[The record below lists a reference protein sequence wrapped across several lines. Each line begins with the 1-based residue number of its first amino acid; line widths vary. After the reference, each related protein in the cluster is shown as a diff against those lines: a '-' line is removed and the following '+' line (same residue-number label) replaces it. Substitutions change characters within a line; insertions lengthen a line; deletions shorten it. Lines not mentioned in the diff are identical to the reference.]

1 MKWEQQCK
9 IIHVCTRKYMTVK
22 DGQVTLT
29 SDHLDPATVFRLH
42 PVIRVIAS
50 IAVRCSMPFEFILYI
65 GYRIQIFH
73 EILLHV
79 SWKTNGFL

>member
-42 PVIRVIAS
+42 PVIRVITV
-50 IAVRCSMPFEFILYI
+50 ITTKCLKPTDFF
-65 GYRIQIFH
+65 
-73 EILLHV
+73 
-79 SWKTNGFL
+79 KTRY